1 MSRWRPRPSI
11 RVLAIGIVWRQ
22 GKLLLAEVAD
32 DSGRI
37 KGLRPVGGGV
47 DFGES
52 WRTAL
57 RREFREELGLD
68 VTITDAPTV
77 FENLYTHEGHP
88 GHEIVFAAPVALP
101 QGALPGDA
109 PFEVSEDNGVVFTA
123 RWTDPAALDLPGGPA
138 LYPDGLKAQLTGSL
152 SDAETAQH
160 GKAE

>member
-1 MSRWRPRPSI
+1 MRTMSRWRPRPSI

-37 KGLRPVGGGV
+37 KGLRPLGGGV

-68 VTITDAPTV
+68 VTITGTPTV

-88 GHEIVFAAPVALP
+88 GHEIVFAARSRCPKARSPGTRRSKSPKTMASSSRLGGRIRPHWTCPV
-101 QGALPGDA
+101 DRR
-109 PFEVSEDNGVVFTA
+109 FT
-123 RWTDPAALDLPGGPA
+123 P
-138 LYPDGLKAQLTGSL
+138 TGSRR
-152 SDAETAQH
+152 
-160 GKAE
+160 G